1 MLWWCLSSL
10 TMIQVVLDKSPL
22 KVLPTNIRAVSHLI
36 VRKLEKYS
44 VFTSGYPGLSYVQ
57 A

>member
-1 MLWWCLSSL
+1 M
-10 TMIQVVLDKSPL
+10 VLDESAL

-36 VRKLEKYS
+36 VS
-44 VFTSGYPGLSYVQ
+44 SGHPGVYPGLSYVQ

>member
-1 MLWWCLSSL
+1 M
-10 TMIQVVLDKSPL
+10 QVVLDESAL

-36 VRKLEKYS
+36 VRKPEKYS
-44 VFTSGYPGLSYVQ
+44 DLTSGHPGVYPGLSYVQ